1 MNVSL
6 LSFNETDKYFSTL
19 LQRLNDNA
27 IKDNFIPSLVLTI
40 SMIMIGIPGNV
51 LIIVVYMKRWKK
63 STSRIFILALAFN
76 DLFNCLFTMPVEI
89 YFISNI
95 YKTDLPY
102 LCKISRFFTFWTND
116 GSSLILMGIAVDR
129 LQRICHPFKLQ
140 LSISTVKK
148 IVIVSMVASLM
159 VAWPSLFIYG
169 TTNMQIPVD
178 RNKSVNAK
186 LCLYAERPSVRLD
199 HSVFVFFI
207 MAGNSVLDV
216 FFLVVYGII
225 LYYVKNSDRELRKMS
240 KANLYSGKEF
250 RKTSDELPANQ
261 NGFKTVSKEKSKLAV
276 DFRKMSLVEMS
287 SRNDTRKLSSQE
299 SSSKPIKRFF
309 SEECLTVAARRKL
322 FAQSRQKLSSV
333 SSISGSRR
341 TLSLGNDHFRKAKTT
356 MMLFSVTVLF
366 IISFV
371 PYTALMTI
379 RNFDSEYYNRLS
391 ASGKSIYQFFIRSY
405 FLSNALNPLIYGYIS
420 EHFRT
425 ECKSVLKNML
435 CLRS

>member
-6 LSFNETDKYFSTL
+6 LSFNETDKYFATL
-19 LQRLNDNA
+19 LQRFNDNA

-186 LCLYAERPSVRLD
+186 LCL
-199 HSVFVFFI
+199 
-207 MAGNSVLDV
+207 
-216 FFLVVYGII
+216 
-225 LYYVKNSDRELRKMS
+225 
-240 KANLYSGKEF
+240 
-250 RKTSDELPANQ
+250 
-261 NGFKTVSKEKSKLAV
+261 
-276 DFRKMSLVEMS
+276 
-287 SRNDTRKLSSQE
+287 
-299 SSSKPIKRFF
+299 
-309 SEECLTVAARRKL
+309 
-322 FAQSRQKLSSV
+322 
-333 SSISGSRR
+333 
-341 TLSLGNDHFRKAKTT
+341 
-356 MMLFSVTVLF
+356 
-366 IISFV
+366 
-371 PYTALMTI
+371 
-379 RNFDSEYYNRLS
+379 
-391 ASGKSIYQFFIRSY
+391 
-405 FLSNALNPLIYGYIS
+405 
-420 EHFRT
+420 
-425 ECKSVLKNML
+425 
-435 CLRS
+435 